1 VTAAIDRL
9 HPGSSRR
16 LPHAG
21 SDRFVPLRAGIRN
34 VWEYDDQE
42 FWFAG
47 GRLLLRG
54 QNTAGKSKALEL
66 LFPFVL
72 DGDMRSERLD
82 PFGSKSKTMYW
93 NLIDFADRQTAIGY
107 CWAEFGRRDGHG
119 AEQYVTLLV
128 GMRAVRSAG
137 RKVEPWFAVT
147 PARIGVDLDL
157 APGGYPLTADR
168 LREALPEPSRFNTV
182 AREHRLAVDQALFGL
197 GPERFDALIHLLLQ
211 LRRPKLSEKLDMAR
225 LSLYLTDALPPLEQP
240 RMEALAQ
247 AFARLDDDT
256 AEIEALE
263 ASLHEVESF
272 LEVYRAHAQVQ
283 TRLRADEVRSA
294 NSSFDKVTET
304 ERLQRQARDR
314 ANDELADIELRR
326 DGLSN
331 RIAELDGAL
340 EGLDLSKVHAL
351 VQVEARAADAQTHA
365 GELRDRAG
373 TDAGIA
379 DRAAAAAERAQA
391 TAAAA
396 ELRRVAL
403 DAVVAERS
411 EPAGLVDLHD
421 VHRAQLSAQP
431 DAARAALEGAARR
444 RADVLRGVR
453 KAAKDAQTAQAGVNA
468 AARAD
473 QDAKDEL
480 ADAELGHAE
489 RSAVAE
495 LGAEQLVMAVAA
507 WTEQLDVDV
516 PASYA
521 ESVVET
527 VAQGEQPSPAELF
540 VAAREALRSGRTTVL
555 VASQHAEAERS
566 DLAEQRGRIAAE
578 VDDAPPPSP
587 GRPLDRPDG
596 CAPLWACV
604 DFAPDLPAEGR
615 ACVEAALEAA
625 GLLDA
630 LVTPVGTILD
640 ASTFD
645 TWLTPGG
652 EPTHWLVP
660 VADGPL
666 DPVAVEAAL
675 SALGGV
681 SPDGSWVGGGLT
693 GRWSKPEPEYI
704 GAAARASARR
714 RRIAALTER
723 IAELEDRLAELAAE
737 ELAILQRQERL
748 RLDEQSFP
756 FRSAVALRNAL
767 RDVEAAIDEVAR
779 RRERARS
786 AAARLLEIE
795 DAAREVLGA
804 LLDAEVA
811 AGCRAAEVDDALDAL
826 EEYRRGLADL
836 AAAAE
841 RVLDLSTTAADA
853 VSKATEAAEIAAR
866 SDTAATEAERNA
878 TQMRSQAAEL
888 RRSSGADVDA
898 ILARQ
903 RQLND
908 GLEAAGREQE
918 RLAGARDEARDQ
930 LARAETQLENTEV
943 ARREAE
949 AVRAEALQRL
959 ARVASS
965 ELGVL
970 AVGPVDP
977 GRDLTQVT
985 AGRNFARTAHD
996 LLRDLAL
1003 DQRSLDAVTNRF
1015 HRGFSTLRSQ
1025 LGAAYDPYLDQTDGI
1040 EVCSATLNG
1049 KPVAISELAVSLTE
1063 QVRRRRQTLTDE
1075 ERRLIERHL
1084 LTEVGTHLGERVHAA
1099 WSLVK
1104 RMNDQLASHPTR
1116 GGVSLRLSWMPAP
1129 DISPDA
1135 LGLLRREIALLDATE
1150 RATLAAFLQER
1161 VRIAREDTEGA
1172 DVVERLAAALDYRRW
1187 HRFSITRRSATGEER
1202 LTTRTQSVGSGGEQA
1217 KLAHLPLFA
1226 ATAAYYSSALP
1237 TAPHLLMLD
1246 EAFAGI
1252 DDAQKADCMHMLV
1265 DLELDVVLTNFAEF
1279 GCYPEVPALAIYHL
1293 ERTPGQL
1300 GVTALRFVWNGTS
1313 KYEDDPFLDDLQPRV
1328 DDGLF
1333 A

>member
-1 VTAAIDRL
+1 MTAVIDRL
-9 HPGSSRR
+9 RLGPARR
-16 LPHAG
+16 LPAAE

-72 DGDMRSERLD
+72 DGDMRPERLD

-107 CWAEFGRRDGHG
+107 CWAEFGRCDDHG
-119 AEQYVTLLV
+119 VEHYVTLLV

-137 RKVEPWFAVT
+137 RRVEPWFAVT
-147 PARIGVDLDL
+147 PARVGVDLDL

-168 LREALPEPSRFNTV
+168 LREALPEPSRVNTV

-247 AFARLDDDT
+247 AFARLDEDT

-283 TRLRADEVRSA
+283 TRLRADEVRTA
-294 NSSFDKVTET
+294 NSRFDKVTEI
-304 ERLQRQARDR
+304 ERLQRQARDE

-326 DGLSN
+326 GGLSN
-331 RIAELDGAL
+331 RIAELEGAL
-340 EGLDLSKVHAL
+340 AGLDLSKVHAL
-351 VQVEARAADAQTHA
+351 VQVEARADDAEVHA
-365 GELRDRAG
+365 GGLRDRAR

-379 DRAAAAAERAQA
+379 GRAAVDAGRAQA

-396 ELRRVAL
+396 ESRRVDL
-403 DAVVAERS
+403 DSVVAERS

-421 VHRAQLSAQP
+421 AHRAQLATQP
-431 DAARAALEGAARR
+431 DGARAALDGAARR
-444 RADVLRGVR
+444 RAGVLKHVR
-453 KAAKDAQTAQAGVNA
+453 KAAKDARAAQAKVDVA
-468 AARAD
+468 AGAD

-480 ADAELGHAE
+480 AHAERVHAE
-489 RSAVAE
+489 RSAAAE

-507 WTEQLDVDV
+507 WTQRLDIEV
-516 PASYA
+516 PTTYP
-521 ESVVET
+521 ESVADA
-527 VAQGEQPSPAELF
+527 VAQGEDPSPADLF
-540 VAAREALRSGRTTVL
+540 VAAHEGLRADRTTVL
-555 VASQHAEAERS
+555 LASQKVQEERN
-566 DLAEQRGRIAAE
+566 DLAEQRDRIAAE
-578 VDDAPPPSP
+578 ADDAPPPSP
-587 GRPLDRPDG
+587 GRPSERPDG

-615 ACVEAALEAA
+615 AGLEAALEAA

-630 LVTPVGTILD
+630 LVTPVGAIVD
-640 ASTFD
+640 ASTLD
-645 TWLTPGG
+645 TWLTPEG
-652 EPTHWLVP
+652 EPTPWLVP

-666 DPVAVEAAL
+666 PPVAVEPAL

-681 SPDGSWVGGGLT
+681 LPDGSWAGKGLV
-693 GRWSKPEPEYI
+693 GRWSKPQPEYI

-723 IAELEDRLAELAAE
+723 IDDLDDQLAELADREHA
-737 ELAILQRQERL
+737 LLQRQERL

-756 FRSAVALRNAL
+756 FEPAATLRDAL
-767 RDVEAAIDEVAR
+767 RDLEAAIGEVAR
-779 RRERARS
+779 RRERAETS
-786 AAARLLEIE
+786 AARLQEVE
-795 DAAREVLGA
+795 GTAREVLGA
-804 LLDAEVA
+804 LLDAEDA
-811 AGCRAAEVDDALDAL
+811 AGCRAADVDDVLDAL
-826 EEYRRGLADL
+826 EDYRRSLAEL
-836 AAAAE
+836 AAVAE
-841 RVLDLSTTAADA
+841 RVLELTAAASDA
-853 VSKATEAAEIAAR
+853 ATKATEAAEIAGR

-878 TQMRSQAAEL
+878 KQMRSQAIEL
-888 RRSSGADVDA
+888 RRSSGVDVDA
-898 ILARQ
+898 ILERQ
-903 RQLND
+903 RQLSD
-908 GLEAAGREQE
+908 ELEAAGQEQE
-918 RLAGARDEARDQ
+918 RLAGARDEARDR
-930 LARAETQLENTEV
+930 LARAETKLENTEA
-943 ARREAE
+943 ARRDAE
-949 AVRAEALQRL
+949 SARSEALQRL

-985 AGRNFARTAHD
+985 AGRNFARTAHEI
-996 LLRDLAL
+996 LRDLDL
-1003 DQRSLDAVTNRF
+1003 DQGSQDAVTNRF
-1015 HRGFSTLRSQ
+1015 HRGFTTLRSQ

-1063 QVRRRRQTLTDE
+1063 QVQRRRQTLTDE

-1116 GGVSLRLSWMPAP
+1116 GGVSLRLSWTPAT
-1129 DISPDA
+1129 DISPEA

-1172 DVVERLAAALDYRRW
+1172 DVAERLAAALDYRRW
-1187 HRFSITRRSATGEER
+1187 HRFGITRRSAAGDER

-1226 ATAAYYSSALP
+1226 TTAAYYSSARP
-1237 TAPHLLMLD
+1237 SAPHLLMLD

-1252 DDAQKADCMHMLV
+1252 DDHQKADCMHMLV

-1313 KYEDDPFLDDLQPRV
+1313 KYEDDPFLDDLQPRA

>member
-1 VTAAIDRL
+1 MTVAIDQL

-16 LPHAG
+16 LPHAD
-21 SDRFVPLRAGIRN
+21 SARFVPLRAGIRN

-93 NLIDFADRQTAIGY
+93 NLIDFADRQSAVGY
-107 CWAEFGRRDGHG
+107 CWAEFGRRDDHG
-119 AEQYVTLLV
+119 AEHYVTLLV

-147 PARIGVDLDL
+147 PARVGVDLDL

-197 GPERFDALIHLLLQ
+197 GPERFDALVHLLLQ

-256 AEIEALE
+256 AEIETLE
-263 ASLHEVESF
+263 ASLQEVESF

-294 NSSFDKVTET
+294 NSRFDKVTET
-304 ERLQRQARDR
+304 ERRQRHARET
-314 ANDELADIELRR
+314 ANDELVRIEGRRAD
-326 DGLSN
+326 LSN

-340 EGLDLSKVHAL
+340 AGLDLSKVHAL
-351 VQVEARAADAQTHA
+351 IQVEARATDAEKHA
-365 GELRDRAG
+365 GDLRERAG

-379 DRAAAAAERAQA
+379 ERAEAAAAGAQA
-391 TAAAA
+391 TAATA
-396 ELRRVAL
+396 ETRRVDL
-403 DAVVAERS
+403 DVAVADEA
-411 EPAGLVDLHD
+411 EPAGLVALHD
-421 VHRAQLSAQP
+421 VHRAQMAAQP
-431 DAARAALEGAARR
+431 DAARVALDGAAKR
-444 RADVLRGVR
+444 RADMLKSVR
-453 KAAKDAQTAQAGVNA
+453 EAAKQAQVAQDKVNA
-468 AARAD
+468 AVRAD
-473 QDAKDEL
+473 EAAKGEL
-480 ADAELGHAE
+480 ADAEQLLAE
-489 RSAVAE
+489 QSAAADRA
-495 LGAEQLVMAVAA
+495 AEQLVMAVAA

-516 PASYA
+516 PADFA
-521 ESVVET
+521 ESVVER
-527 VAQGEQPSPAELF
+527 VSQGEQPSPAELF
-540 VAAREALRSGRTTVL
+540 VAAREALRSARTAAL
-555 VASQHAEAERS
+555 VASRQAEAELD
-566 DLAEQRGRIAAE
+566 DLAGQRGRIEAE
-578 VDDAPPPSP
+578 IDDAPPPSA
-587 GRPLDRPDG
+587 GRPLERPDG

-604 DFAPDLPAEGR
+604 DFTPDLPAEGR
-615 ACVEAALEAA
+615 AGVEAALEAA

-630 LVTPVGTILD
+630 LVTPVGTFLG

-652 EPTHWLVP
+652 EPTRWLVP

-666 DPVAVEAAL
+666 DHAAVEAAL

-681 SPDGSWVGGGLT
+681 SPDGSWAGRGLA
-693 GRWSKPEPEYI
+693 GRWSKSEPEYI

-714 RRIAALTER
+714 RRIAALSER
-723 IAELEDRLAELAAE
+723 IAELERRLAELATEDRA
-737 ELAILQRQERL
+737 LARREERL

-756 FRSAVALRNAL
+756 FRLAVALRNAL
-767 RDVEAAIDEVAR
+767 RDVDTATVEVTR
-779 RRERARS
+779 RRERARQ
-786 AAARLLEIE
+786 AAARLLEVE
-795 DAAREVLGA
+795 NAAREVLGA
-804 LLDAEVA
+804 LLDAEA
-811 AGCRAAEVDDALDAL
+811 AASCRAADVDDAFDAL
-826 EEYRRGLADL
+826 EAYRRGLADL
-836 AAAAE
+836 TASSKRVLELSAAASVAVSQAAE
-841 RVLDLSTTAADA
+841 AADM
-853 VSKATEAAEIAAR
+853 AAR
-866 SDTAATEAERNA
+866 SETAATGAQRSA
-878 TQMRSQAAEL
+878 TQIRSQADEL

-903 RQLND
+903 RQLGD
-908 GLEAAGREQE
+908 ELEAAGREQE
-918 RLAGARDEARDQ
+918 HLAGARDEARDQ
-930 LARAETQLENTEV
+930 LTEARTLLENTEI
-943 ARREAE
+943 ARRDAE
-949 AVRAEALQRL
+949 SSRTEALQRQ

-977 GRDLTQVT
+977 ERDLTQVT
-985 AGRNFARTAHD
+985 AGLTFARTAHD
-996 LLRDLAL
+996 RLRDLTL
-1003 DQRSLDAVTNRF
+1003 DQRALDAVTNRF
-1015 HRGFSTLRSQ
+1015 HRGFSTLQSQ

-1075 ERRLIERHL
+1075 ERQLIERHL

-1116 GGVSLRLSWMPAP
+1116 GGVSLRLSWTPAP
-1129 DISPDA
+1129 DASPDA

-1187 HRFSITRRSATGEER
+1187 HRFSITRRSAAGEER

-1226 ATAAYYSSALP
+1226 ATAAYYSSAVP

-1300 GVTALRFVWNGTS
+1300 GVTALRFVWDGAS
-1313 KYEDDPFLDDLQPRV
+1313 KREDDPFLDDLEPRV